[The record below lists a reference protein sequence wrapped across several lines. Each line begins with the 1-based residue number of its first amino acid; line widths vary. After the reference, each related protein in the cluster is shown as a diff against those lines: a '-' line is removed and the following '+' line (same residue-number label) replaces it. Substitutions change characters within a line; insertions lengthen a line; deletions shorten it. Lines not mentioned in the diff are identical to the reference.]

1 MKLFIK
7 QKESHRRSKLMVAQG
22 EGRVKDFGKV
32 MYTLLYL
39 QWITN
44 KNLLSST
51 WNSAQSRAPAWM
63 WVFGGE

>member
-32 MYTLLYL
+32 MYTLLCL
-39 QWITN
+39 KWIAN
-44 KNLLSST
+44 KDLL
-51 WNSAQSRAPAWM
+51 
-63 WVFGGE
+63 